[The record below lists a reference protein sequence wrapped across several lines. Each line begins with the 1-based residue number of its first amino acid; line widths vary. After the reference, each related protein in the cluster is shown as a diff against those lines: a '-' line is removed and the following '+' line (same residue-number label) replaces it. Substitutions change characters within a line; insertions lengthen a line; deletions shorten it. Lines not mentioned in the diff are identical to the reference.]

1 MIIAVISDIHDNLAC
16 LEKCLTWCNKNKVA
30 NILCC
35 GDITNVETINYLA
48 QNFLGEIF
56 VVAGNAEIY
65 EEKDIIK
72 LTNVH
77 YGGDISINEIGGLN
91 IGLCHQ
97 PEKIEKIKE
106 LAPFGLDFIFYGH
119 THKPGLEKKGDTII
133 ANPGTLGG
141 VFTQATFAVLDT
153 DKKTLDLKILADLKS

>member
-16 LEKCLTWCNKNKVA
+16 LEKCLTWCNQNKVA

-35 GDITNVETINYLA
+35 GDITNLETITYLA
-48 QNFLGEIF
+48 KNFLGEIF

-65 EEKDIIK
+65 DEKDITK
-72 LTNVH
+72 LTNIH

-97 PEKIEKIKE
+97 PEKIKKIEE
-106 LAPFGLDFIFYGH
+106 LTPLDLDFIFYGH
-119 THKPGLEKKGDTII
+119 THKPWLEKKGSTIV
-133 ANPGTLGG
+133 ANPGTLAG
-141 VFTQATFAVLDT
+141 VFSQATFAVLNT